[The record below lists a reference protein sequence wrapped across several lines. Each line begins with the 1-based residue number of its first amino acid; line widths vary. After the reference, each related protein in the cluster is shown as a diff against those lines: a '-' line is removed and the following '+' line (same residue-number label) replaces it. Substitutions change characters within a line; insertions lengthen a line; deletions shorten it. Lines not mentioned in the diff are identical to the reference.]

1 MSAERWAIRKD
12 YADENLKLQRA
23 QRIEELETG
32 VYESAAGIAQAVL
45 AFHEVTPDQTEPP
58 RAWVEQYGR
67 EAAMQRLTVAK
78 SGYLPQSLAP
88 TAINHAFKIMTGVA
102 RMRAFKQQ
110 HVQANLNVKLVLP
123 APTSREHPGPV
134 VYQTKDLDE

>member
-1 MSAERWAIRKD
+1 MSAERLAIHKA

-58 RAWVEQYGR
+58 AAWVAAYGR

-78 SGYLPQSLAP
+78 TGYLPPSLAP
-88 TAINHAFKIMTGVA
+88 NAVNHAFKIMTGIA
-102 RMRAFKQQ
+102 RMRQYKAQS
-110 HVQANLNVKLVLP
+110 VQNHLNVKLVLP